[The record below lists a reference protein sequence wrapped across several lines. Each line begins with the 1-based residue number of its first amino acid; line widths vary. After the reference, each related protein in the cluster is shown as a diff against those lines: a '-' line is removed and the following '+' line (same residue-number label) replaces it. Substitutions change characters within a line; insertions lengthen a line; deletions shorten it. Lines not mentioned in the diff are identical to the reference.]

1 MRSLS
6 ERKGLRRMRFP
17 DYRVLRDSLEDHVL
31 VEQADEVAA
40 VNEVSRDLVKFLAE
54 YCKLK
59 PFWYLLLLIQ
69 SYEKYQFNAVRW
81 PRQTGKSTC
90 IGALH
95 LADAW
100 NTADLNIGF
109 VGPSWRQTKLNI
121 RRVSSFCRN
130 LPQQG
135 LHLQKTKLSFPN
147 GSVIEAFPNN
157 PDTIRGNTFDRIWW
171 DEVNFTANDEDL
183 YDAILFTLGTTN
195 GKLTA
200 SSTPF
205 NSDSLFW
212 KMCNHKDYE
221 DFGRLHFSWER
232 ALEPEGPLKPG
243 IIEKIRRQFGDDPM
257 RWRREMEAEWAED
270 EDVWLAQSL
279 IASCIGTSKNCGEDL
294 QELDPEEGHEGDFF
308 AGLDLAQTKDYC
320 VLSVV
325 ERQND
330 LLSLRHLKI
339 FSQPTM
345 YATVLGYVK
354 SLQDRWG
361 GFQKIRVD
369 FTREGP
375 SIIKDMENAGI
386 ENAEGVNFSVP
397 RKSEMAS
404 LLKQRM
410 MNKRF
415 YYPLLSWERPYRCDI
430 CTELNVERFE
440 LRKDGAIGFS
450 HPNGTHDDVWWSIAL
465 AIFSTVEMEPEP
477 FLAVIPRREILKEN
491 RK

>member
-1 MRSLS
+1 MRHLS
-6 ERKGLRRMRFP
+6 KSPRRMRLP
-17 DYRVLRDSLEDHVL
+17 DLQAIRDSLEGKAQIQQTQ
-31 VEQADEVAA
+31 ETAA
-40 VNEVSRDLVKFLAE
+40 VNEVSHDLVKFLE
-54 YCKLK
+54 MYCKLK
-59 PFWYLLLLIQ
+59 PYWYLLDLVQ
-69 SYEKYQFNAVRW
+69 YYEKFQFNAVRW
-81 PRQTGKSTC
+81 PRQTGKSTG

-100 NTADLNIGF
+100 NNPDLNIGF

-121 RRVSSFCRN
+121 RRVASFCRN

-135 LHLQKTKLSFPN
+135 MHVQKTKITLPN
-147 GSVIEAFPNN
+147 GSIIEAFPNN
-157 PDTIRGNTFDRIWW
+157 PDTIRGNTFHRIWW

-205 NSDSLFW
+205 NTDTLFW
-212 KMCNHKDYE
+212 KMCNHKDYA
-221 DFGRLHFSWER
+221 DFGRLHFSWEK
-232 ALEPEGPLKPG
+232 ALEPDGPLKPA
-243 IIEKIRRQFGDDPM
+243 IIEKIKRQFGDDPA

-279 IASCIGTSKNCGEDL
+279 IVACVGTVKNCNTDL
-294 QELDPEEGHEGDFF
+294 QEFNPEAECEGDFF
-308 AGLDLAQTKDYC
+308 AGLDLAQTRDYC

-325 ERQND
+325 ERLND
-330 LLSLRHLKI
+330 KLFLRHLKI
-339 FSQPTM
+339 FQQPTL
-345 YATVLGYVK
+345 YAQVLGYLK
-354 SLQDRWG
+354 ALQDRWG

-375 SIIKDMENAGI
+375 SIIADMETAGI

-410 MNKRF
+410 MNKQF
-415 YYPLLSWERPYRCDI
+415 FYPLLNWERPYRGEI
-430 CTELNVERFE
+430 CTELNVERYE

-450 HPNGTHDDVWWSIAL
+450 HPNGTHDDVFWSTAL
-465 AIFSTVEMEPEP
+465 AVFATVQMEPEP
-477 FLAVIPRREILKEN
+477 FLTVIPR
-491 RK
+491 

>member
-1 MRSLS
+1 MVNLQKTRSP
-6 ERKGLRRMRFP
+6 RRMHLP
-17 DYRVLRDSLEDHVL
+17 DYHIIRGSLEDYASEQQAQEVL
-31 VEQADEVAA
+31 A
-40 VNEVSRDLVKFLAE
+40 VNEVSKDTVKFLE
-54 YCKLK
+54 QYCKLK
-59 PFWYLLLLIQ
+59 PYWYLLDLVQ
-69 SYEKYQFNAVRW
+69 SYEKFQFNAVRW
-81 PRQTGKSTC
+81 PRQTGKSTG

-100 NTADLNIGF
+100 NNPDLNIGF

-121 RRVSSFCRN
+121 RRVASFCRN

-135 LHLQKTKLSFPN
+135 MHVQKTKITLPN
-147 GSVIEAFPNN
+147 GSIIEAFPNN
-157 PDTIRGNTFDRIWW
+157 PDTIRGNTFHRIWW

-205 NSDSLFW
+205 NTDALFW
-212 KMCNHKDYE
+212 KMCNHKDYA
-221 DFGRLHFSWER
+221 DFGRLHFSWEK
-232 ALEPEGPLKPG
+232 ALEPDGPLKPV
-243 IIEKIRRQFGDDPM
+243 IIEKIKRQFGDDPA

-279 IASCIGTSKNCGEDL
+279 IVACVGTVKNCGVDL
-294 QELDPEEGHEGDFF
+294 QEFNPEAECEGDFF
-308 AGLDLAQTKDYC
+308 AGLDLAQTRDYC

-325 ERQND
+325 ERLND
-330 LLSLRHLKI
+330 KLFLRHLKI
-339 FSQPTM
+339 FQQPTL
-345 YATVLGYVK
+345 YAQVLGYLK
-354 SLQDRWG
+354 ALQDRWG

-375 SIIKDMENAGI
+375 SIIADMGTAGI

-410 MNKRF
+410 MNKQF
-415 YYPLLSWERPYRCDI
+415 FYPLMNWERPYRGDI
-430 CTELNVERFE
+430 CTELNVERYD
-440 LRKDGAIGFS
+440 LRKDGAIGYS
-450 HPNGTHDDVWWSIAL
+450 HPNGTHDDVFWSIAL
-465 AIFSTVEMEPEP
+465 AVFATVQMEPEP
-477 FLAVIPRREILKEN
+477 FLTVIPR
-491 RK
+491 

>member
-1 MRSLS
+1 MANLQKTRSP
-6 ERKGLRRMRFP
+6 RRMHLP
-17 DYRVLRDSLEDHVL
+17 DYHIIRGSLEDYASVQQDQEVL
-31 VEQADEVAA
+31 A
-40 VNEVSRDLVKFLAE
+40 VNEVSKDTVKFLE
-54 YCKLK
+54 QYCKLK
-59 PFWYLLLLIQ
+59 PYWYLLDLVQ
-69 SYEKYQFNAVRW
+69 SYEKFQFNAVRW
-81 PRQTGKSTC
+81 PRQTGKSTG

-100 NTADLNIGF
+100 NNPDLNIGF

-121 RRVSSFCRN
+121 RRVASFCRN

-135 LHLQKTKLSFPN
+135 MHVQKTKITFPN
-147 GSVIEAFPNN
+147 GSIIEAFPNN
-157 PDTIRGNTFDRIWW
+157 PDTIRGNTFHRIWW

-205 NSDSLFW
+205 NTDALFW
-212 KMCNHKDYE
+212 KMCNHKDYA
-221 DFGRLHFSWER
+221 DFGRLHFSWEK
-232 ALEPEGPLKPG
+232 ALEPDGPLKPV
-243 IIEKIRRQFGDDPM
+243 IIEKIKRQFGDDPA

-279 IASCIGTSKNCGEDL
+279 IVACVGTVKNCGVDL
-294 QELDPEEGHEGDFF
+294 QEFNPEAECEGDFF
-308 AGLDLAQTKDYC
+308 AGLDLAQTRDYC

-325 ERQND
+325 ERLND
-330 LLSLRHLKI
+330 RLFLRHLKI
-339 FSQPTM
+339 FQQPTL
-345 YATVLGYVK
+345 YAQVLGYLK
-354 SLQDRWG
+354 ALQDRWG

-375 SIIKDMENAGI
+375 SIIADMETAGI

-410 MNKRF
+410 MNKQF
-415 YYPLLSWERPYRCDI
+415 FYPLMNWERPYRGDL
-430 CTELNVERFE
+430 CTELNVERYD
-440 LRKDGAIGFS
+440 LRKDGAIGYS
-450 HPNGTHDDVWWSIAL
+450 HPNGTHDDVFWSIAL
-465 AIFSTVEMEPEP
+465 AVFATVQMEPEP
-477 FLAVIPRREILKEN
+477 FLTVIPR
-491 RK
+491 